1 MPDYLKTLNARNLLF
16 AALKT
21 SPHSLYQYW
30 KSSRLRRAAR
40 TASCVYQQSHSVR
53 KLHIGCGGET
63 LAGWFN
69 TDLVPYQKSIAFLDA
84 SQAFP
89 LSDGSFDYVYSEHVF
104 EHLNFSGQ
112 ANYLREALRI
122 LRPGGRIRIATPDFD
137 FLWRVVNGKR
147 SDLESRYLAWN
158 FDAFLSKAGRIWR
171 DAENLE
177 VYVVNNYFR
186 DWGHQLIHN
195 RNSLS
200 ALMGQFGFSGVA
212 FREVGRSEDPV
223 LCGLERHSK
232 MITEEFN
239 RLETMVIEA
248 EKPRG
253 HGATS

>member
-1 MPDYLKTLNARNLLF
+1 MNARNLLI
-16 AALKT
+16 AALKI

-40 TASCVYQQSHSVR
+40 GAVCSYQQGHSIR
-53 KLHIGCGGET
+53 KLQLGCGGEI

-69 TDLVPYQKSIAFLDA
+69 TDLFPYERSVAYLDA
-84 SQAFP
+84 SQPFP
-89 LSDGSFDYVYSEHVF
+89 LPDDSFDYVYSEHVF
-104 EHLNFSGQ
+104 EHLNFRGQ
-112 ANYLREALRI
+112 ANYLRETLRI
-122 LRPGGRIRIATPDFD
+122 LRPGGRMRIATPNFD
-137 FLWRVVNGKR
+137 FLWRVVNGKH
-147 SDLESRYLAWN
+147 SGLESRYLAWN
-158 FDAFLSKAGRIWR
+158 FDAFLVNTGRVWR

-200 ALMGQFGFSGVA
+200 SLMRQFGFSGVG

-223 LCGLERHSK
+223 LCGLERHGK

-239 RLETMVIEA
+239 RLETMVIEG
-248 EKPRG
+248 EKAR
-253 HGATS
+253 S